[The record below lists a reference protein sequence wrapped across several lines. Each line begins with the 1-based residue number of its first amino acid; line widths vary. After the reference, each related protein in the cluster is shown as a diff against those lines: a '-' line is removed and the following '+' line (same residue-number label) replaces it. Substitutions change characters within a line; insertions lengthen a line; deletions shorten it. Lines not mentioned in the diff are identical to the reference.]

1 MKCDICG
8 RYINERE
15 KPFTVKAENEHGK
28 VLEFKACMFCSR
40 DVLRFMEGKRR
51 GSCHGL
57 ASSKTLVSPNVL

>member
-40 DVLRFMEGKRR
+40 DVLRFIEGKSRE
-51 GSCHGL
+51 HGT
-57 ASSKTLVSPNVL
+57 A